1 MKYLTMVARNGM
13 PKAPANSMNFTLIA
27 DDFSIHTMSGNK
39 LAAAINDKKV
49 VVTNM
54 SVSAKG
60 LVSTNGA
67 LDKYTL
73 IDNTGNVVGVPRNVI
88 LNRIEVN
95 NKLAGYVMFSAAGV
109 ISRISVADA
118 ATLANNGLIANG
130 KVRHTADGDIVAAIG
145 GNYPLIE
152 TKLEDAKVEKPV
164 IDLVFFGSAIDGA
177 KMCKFAGVTI
187 TSKSAATLAK
197 KYSSLKNENAKLIKE
212 LKENFGYT
220 DEELKSFEIKQA
232 PGAGFYGVYMVPAV
246 SSLMSSASKVKCSI
260 SKLMI
265 GCKDRSVEDS
275 DESIVIYDIKK
286 KSIVNS
292 QEGTEKSDAKL
303 KKYAA
308 EVIKKL

>member
-1 MKYLTMVARNGM
+1 MVARNGM

-54 SVSAKG
+54 SVSNKG

-73 IDNTGNVVGVPRNVI
+73 IDTTGNIVGVPRNVI

-95 NKLAGYVMFSAAGV
+95 NKLAGYVMFTAAGV
-109 ISRISVADA
+109 ISKISVAEA

-152 TKLEDAKVEKPV
+152 TKIEDVKTEKPV
-164 IDLVFFGSAIDGA
+164 VDLVFFGSAIDKD

-187 TSKSAATLAK
+187 TSKSAATFAK
-197 KYSSLKNENAKLIKE
+197 KYSLLKSENEQLIKG
-212 LKENFGYT
+212 LRDDLGYT
-220 DEELKSFEIKQA
+220 EDELKSFEIKQA
-232 PGAGFYGVYMVPAV
+232 PGAGFYGVYRLAAV
-246 SSLMSSASKVKCSI
+246 ISLMASASKVKCSI

-265 GCKDRSVEDS
+265 GCKDRSVEDC

-292 QEGTEKSDAKL
+292 QEGTEESDAKL

-308 EVIKKL
+308 EVIKKLQ